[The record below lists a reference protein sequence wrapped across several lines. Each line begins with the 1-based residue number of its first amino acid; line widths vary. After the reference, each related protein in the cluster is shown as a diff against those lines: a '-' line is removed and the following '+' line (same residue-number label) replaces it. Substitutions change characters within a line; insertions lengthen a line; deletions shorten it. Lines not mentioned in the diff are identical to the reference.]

1 MEKDVRF
8 EIVLVGPQLRG
19 ESSGIPEIYVQVVT
33 GDKAPFYMREN
44 NFMNRCVKLPRTTI
58 IRDVH
63 FLSGVSNSFKELSP
77 KTTNHVEKASSVKL
91 AIRPKLSRRDLLI
104 PSKLFVLMRF

>member
-44 NFMNRCVKLPRTTI
+44 NFMNRCVKLPLTI
-58 IRDVH
+58 IIH
-63 FLSGVSNSFKELSP
+63 FLLGVSNSIKGFLPQFKGIP
-77 KTTNHVEKASSVKL
+77 
-91 AIRPKLSRRDLLI
+91 IDRYFRPWALFLNNFFIFLLGI
-104 PSKLFVLMRF
+104 W

>member
-44 NFMNRCVKLPRTTI
+44 NFMNRCVELP
-58 IRDVH
+58 
-63 FLSGVSNSFKELSP
+63 L
-77 KTTNHVEKASSVKL
+77 
-91 AIRPKLSRRDLLI
+91 
-104 PSKLFVLMRF
+104 